1 MIHGHGAV
9 PEREQL
15 GALVQ
20 RVRPALDALGE
31 YDSVVDELNRIA
43 ALGNGATRQL
53 GAWRRRGEVMDVIEE
68 AAVAT
73 LS

>member
-1 MIHGHGAV
+1 LIHGHGAV

-43 ALGNGATRQL
+43 ALGNGATR
-53 GAWRRRGEVMDVIEE
+53 
-68 AAVAT
+68 
-73 LS
+73 